1 LSKKNDSPVTVM
13 WDFFCSLK
21 LTIVTLILLA
31 ITSIIGTV
39 IQQGK
44 TPQEYIQLY
53 GEKAYRI
60 FEKLDFFDMYHSWW
74 FVSLLGIFAMNL
86 ICCSINRFPR
96 VMKIVKEPNLAP
108 DDPFYRS
115 LSNVD
120 ELVVAGTVEEVE
132 AKVTKVV
139 SGAFAAP
146 VVNREEGKVHC
157 FAQKAAYARFGVYVT
172 HLSII
177 IILVGAII
185 GVQFGYKAYVNVA
198 EGTSVDKVWPRGGNN
213 PIPLGFSVRCD
224 DFTVSY
230 YPGSNRPKDFT
241 SDLVILENG
250 QEILSKTIE
259 VNDPLSYKGITF
271 YQSSYGPAG
280 DPVFKFKVQQR
291 ATGETVEVTGREK
304 EHIAIPGG
312 ASLVPLAFTDSFRNF
327 GPAAQVSV
335 DKGDH
340 QHGTPFIVMQNY
352 PSFDAQRGGDYI
364 ISLLEVN
371 QSFYTGLQ
379 VAKDPGVWV
388 VWLGCAMLVLGS
400 MVAFFL
406 SHRRL
411 WVTLRPVGD
420 KVGVMVGGNAH
431 RNQPAFALW
440 FDEFKAK
447 MKDELSR

>member
-1 LSKKNDSPVTVM
+1 M

-44 TPQEYIQLY
+44 TPQEYMQLY
-53 GEKAYRI
+53 GEKAYRL

-86 ICCSINRFPR
+86 ICCSIKRLPR
-96 VMKIVKEPNLAP
+96 VMKIVKEANLTP

-120 ELVVAGTVEEVE
+120 EIVTTGSLEEVRAKVEKVVAEE
-132 AKVTKVV
+132 
-139 SGAFAAP
+139 FAAP
-146 VVNREEGKVHC
+146 IVTPEGEKVHL
-157 FAQKAAYARFGVYVT
+157 FSQKAAYARFGVYVT
-172 HLSII
+172 HLSIL

-198 EGTSVDKVWPRGGNN
+198 EGSSIDKVWPRSGNT
-213 PIPLGFSVRCD
+213 PIPLDFSIRCD
-224 DFTVSY
+224 DFTVTY

-241 SDLVILENG
+241 SDLVVLENG
-250 QEILSKTIE
+250 KEILSKTIE
-259 VNDPLSYKGITF
+259 VNDPLTYKGITF

-280 DPVFKFKVQQR
+280 DPVYRFRVRER
-291 ATGETVEVTGREK
+291 ATGETVEVSGRDRQS
-304 EHIAIPGG
+304 IAIPGG
-312 ASLVPLAFTDSFRNF
+312 ASIIPLAYTDSFRDF
-327 GPAAQVSV
+327 GPAAQVSIGRGEQ
-335 DKGDH
+335 K
-340 QHGTPFIVMQNY
+340 HGTPFIVMQNF
-352 PSFDAQRGGDYI
+352 PDFDAQRKGDYI
-364 ISLLEVN
+364 VTLLGVD
-371 QSFYTGLQ
+371 QKFYTGLQ

-388 VWLGCAMLVLGS
+388 VWVGCTLMVVGS

-420 KVGVMVGGNAH
+420 KVGIMVAGNAH

-440 FDEFKAK
+440 FDELKETLK
-447 MKDELSR
+447 QELSR

>member
-1 LSKKNDSPVTVM
+1 M

-31 ITSIIGTV
+31 VTSIIGTV

-86 ICCSINRFPR
+86 ICCSIKRFPR
-96 VMKIVKEPNLAP
+96 VMKIVKEPNLTP

-120 ELVVAGTVEEVE
+120 EIVTEGALDEVQ
-132 AKVTKVV
+132 AKISKVV
-139 SGAFAAP
+139 TESFASS
-146 VVNREEGKVHC
+146 VVTQEGEKVHL
-157 FAQKAAYARFGVYVT
+157 FSQKAAYARFGVYAT
-172 HLSII
+172 HLSILV
-177 IILVGAII
+177 ILVGAII

-198 EGTSVDKVWPRGGNN
+198 EGTMVDSVWPRAGNN
-213 PIPLGFSVRCD
+213 AIPLGFSVRCD
-224 DFTVSY
+224 DFTVTY
-230 YPGSNRPKDFT
+230 YDGTNRPKDFT
-241 SDLVILENG
+241 SDLVVLENG
-250 QEILSKTIE
+250 QEVLKKTIE
-259 VNDPLSYKGITF
+259 VNDPLQYKGITF

-280 DPVFKFKVQQR
+280 DPVFKFRVQER
-291 ATGETVEVTGREK
+291 ATGETIEVTGREK
-304 EHIAIPGG
+304 ENIAIPGG

-335 DKGDH
+335 NKGDSKP
-340 QHGTPFIVMQNY
+340 GTPFIVMQNY
-352 PSFDAQRGGDYI
+352 PKFDAQRGGDYI
-364 ISLLEVN
+364 INLLEVN
-371 QSFYTGLQ
+371 QKFYTGLQ

-388 VWLGCAMLVLGS
+388 VWVGCALMVVGS
-400 MVAFFL
+400 MIAFFL
-406 SHRRL
+406 SHRRI

-420 KVGVMVGGNAH
+420 KIGIMVAGNAH
-431 RNQPAFALW
+431 RNQPAFAIW
-440 FDEFKAK
+440 FDEFKEK
-447 MKDELSR
+447 LKEELSR